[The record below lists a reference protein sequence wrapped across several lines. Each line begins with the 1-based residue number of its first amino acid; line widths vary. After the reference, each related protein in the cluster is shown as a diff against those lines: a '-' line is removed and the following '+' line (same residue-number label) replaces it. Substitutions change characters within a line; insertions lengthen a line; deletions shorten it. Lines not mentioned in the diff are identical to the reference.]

1 MKPKNLC
8 NSYKIPPQGAE
19 GKERDGSVY
28 DKQDDGT
35 EHEPGAEDFVEHE
48 VAAQPAS
55 TDSSRRGHGGMV
67 EEEGGSGDAGTGED
81 AGVPRL
87 LLPE

>member
-1 MKPKNLC
+1 MRIKKRKRKKEKKGKERKKEKEEVSVMKPKNFC

-19 GKERDGSVY
+19 GEERDGGVY
-28 DKQDDGT
+28 DEQDDGT

-55 TDSSRRGHGGMV
+55 AA
-67 EEEGGSGDAGTGED
+67 SG
-81 AGVPRL
+81 
-87 LLPE
+87 